1 VRPGR
6 FEERAGVVAG
16 RLPHPTSCEY
26 VVSVDAGR
34 LRVTTPRSPGIG
46 IGIVL
51 DVPVDRVRVEP
62 LGRAGASVVDVDG
75 SPVLVDFTRR
85 DRASGSPVR
94 ANALRVVD
102 GLAGRATRR
111 RFRAALGGRGT

>member
-1 VRPGR
+1 MRPRR
-6 FEERAGVVAG
+6 FQERAGVVAG

-26 VVSVDAGR
+26 VVSVDGGR
-34 LRVTTPRSPGIG
+34 LRLAASGTSGSR
-46 IGIVL
+46 GIVL
-51 DVPVDRVRVEP
+51 DVTVDRVHVEP

-85 DRASGSPVR
+85 DRAPGLPVR
-94 ANALRVVD
+94 ANALRIVD

-111 RFRAALGGRGT
+111 RFRAAVAGGRT

>member
-1 VRPGR
+1 VRPRR

-34 LRVTTPRSPGIG
+34 LRLAPSGTPGHR
-46 IGIVL
+46 GIVL
-51 DVPVDRVRVEP
+51 DVPVDRVHVEP

-85 DRASGSPVR
+85 DRASGLRAR
-94 ANALRVVD
+94 ANALRILD

-111 RFRAALGGRGT
+111 RFRAALAGGRT

>member
-1 VRPGR
+1 MSPGR

-34 LRVTTPRSPGIG
+34 LRLAVAGAPGT
-46 IGIVL
+46 GIVL
-51 DVPVDRVRVEP
+51 DVPVHRVRVEP

-85 DRASGSPVR
+85 DRASGSRVG
-94 ANALRVVD
+94 AVALRLVD
-102 GLAGRATRR
+102 GLAGRAARR
-111 RFRAALGGRGT
+111 RFRTALGGRGT